1 MTPDARP
8 IEISSLNESSRSAI
22 ASWIIAGAGLFLVLK
37 LHCLS
42 ALLGGL
48 IVHELVRLLAPLV
61 EKRLTGKGARLAA
74 LAALSILTITLLIVL
89 IFATLAFFR
98 SDAGNIHRVID
109 KADRI
114 LLEARTDLPP
124 WVVENL
130 PGDVNALKSAASQWT
145 DDHSRQVQQFGKEI
159 TNFFVRSLIGM
170 VIGALV
176 SLHESSPRTSQMRP
190 FAAALASRVS
200 RFARSARLVIFAQI
214 KISAINTAFTAIFIL
229 GILPL
234 CGVHLPLAKTLVVVT
249 FAVGLLPVLGNLISN
264 TLIFIVGLSISAY
277 VAIAALIFL
286 VVIHKLEYFLNARIV
301 GTRIRAHEWEL
312 LIAMLVMEVG
322 FGVAGLIAAPIY
334 YAYIKQE
341 LIDAGLI

>member
-1 MTPDARP
+1 MNPDARP
-8 IEISSLNESSRSAI
+8 IEIYSLNDSPRSAI
-22 ASWIIAGAGLFLVLK
+22 ASWIIAGIGLFLVLK

-42 ALLGGL
+42 ALLAGL
-48 IVHELVRLLAPLV
+48 LVHELVRLLAPLV
-61 EKRLTGKGARLAA
+61 EKRLTSNGARLAA

-89 IFATLAFFR
+89 IFATLAFFKG
-98 SDAGNIHRVID
+98 DAGNIHRVID

-130 PGDVNALKSAASQWT
+130 PGDVNALNSVAGQWI
-145 DDHSRQVQQFGKEI
+145 DDHSKQVQHFGEEI
-159 TNFFVRSLIGM
+159 THFFVRSLIGM

-176 SLHESSPRTSQMRP
+176 SLHEDSPGAGQMRP

-200 RFARSARLVIFAQI
+200 RFARSFRQVIFAQI
-214 KISAINTAFTAIFIL
+214 KISAINTVFTAIFTL

-234 CGVHLPLAKTLVVVT
+234 FGVHLPLAKTLVAVT
-249 FAVGLLPVLGNLISN
+249 FAAGLLPVLGNLISN
-264 TLIFIVGLSISAY
+264 TLICVAGLSISTY
-277 VAIAALIFL
+277 VAISALIFL

-301 GTRIRAHEWEL
+301 GTRIRAHAWEL
-312 LIAMLVMEVG
+312 LSAMLAMEVA
-322 FGVAGLIAAPIY
+322 FGIAGLIAAPIY

-341 LIDAGLI
+341 LTDAGLI